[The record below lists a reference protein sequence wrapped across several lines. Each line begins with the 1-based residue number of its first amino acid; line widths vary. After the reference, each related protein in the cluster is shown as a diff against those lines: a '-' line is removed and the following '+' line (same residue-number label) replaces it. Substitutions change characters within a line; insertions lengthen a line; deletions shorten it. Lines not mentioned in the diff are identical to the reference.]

1 MTLEELM
8 RKYFPGYQEPR
19 EPSLENIL
27 FNKQTTLTN
36 GVEAVKSQN
45 NLTPVTSMQDY
56 INLMQSEQEHQRKR
70 YKLDPSKGLYGI

>member
-8 RKYFPGYQEPR
+8 RKHFPGYQEPK
-19 EPSLENIL
+19 ESYLEDIL

-36 GVEAVKSQN
+36 GMEAVKNQN

-56 INLMQSEQEHQRKR
+56 LDLMRLEQEKR
-70 YKLDPSKGLYGI
+70 RNKYKLNPSKGLYGI